1 MVADGGEGDDPLPSG
16 PLSNRDRETLH
27 RLLKKYSKTELDNLI
42 AQERS
47 RPARTPKSDL
57 GAPKSPKA
65 QQALLVALYVARCC
79 LAPISVRGAA
89 QEIYDVVEI
98 RIIRPRKHERPT
110 ARNIKSVRALQE
122 DLRVGLKANDAQ
134 LVATMLV
141 ALVFWRRHNVNRK
154 WGASFGVSVKQTVS
168 IVPKKPARLIR
179 WIDAIMARSTA
190 ANLVTE

>member
-27 RLLKKYSKTELDNLI
+27 RLLKKYNKTELDDLI

-47 RPARTPKSDL
+47 RLACTPKSDA

-79 LAPISVRGAA
+79 HAPISVRGAA
-89 QEIYDVVEI
+89 QEINDVVEI
-98 RIIRPRKHERPT
+98 RIIRPRKHGRPR

-134 LVATMLV
+134 AVATMMAMLV
-141 ALVFWRRHNVNRK
+141 SWRRHHVNPK
-154 WGASFGVSVKQTVS
+154 WGTSFGVSVKQTVS
-168 IVPKKPARLIR
+168 VFPKRPARLIR
-179 WIDAIMARSTA
+179 WIDAVMAKFPAFFS
-190 ANLVTE
+190 